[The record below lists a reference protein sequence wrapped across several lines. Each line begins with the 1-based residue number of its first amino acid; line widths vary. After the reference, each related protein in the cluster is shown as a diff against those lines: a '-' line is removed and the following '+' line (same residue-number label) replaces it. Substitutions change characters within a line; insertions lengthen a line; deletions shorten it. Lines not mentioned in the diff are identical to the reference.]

1 MMHPVTPVWLSIVD
15 ARGVW
20 HAIPA
25 VVTVDHGPIFEY
37 RYLTVAAGY
46 EEFPSGQVLRS
57 PAGQYVTWA
66 SDEMI
71 AERRQEAA

>member
-1 MMHPVTPVWLSIVD
+1 MMQIGTPVWLSVTD
-15 ARGVW
+15 PRGVW

-25 VVTVDHGPIFEY
+25 VVTVDHGPVFEY

-57 PAGQYVTWA
+57 PSGMYVTWA